1 MPKALYF
8 SLMVGLGGFAG
19 ALARYGVSL
28 ACQRGSIVFPLGTL
42 AANLLGCLLIGI
54 IAQLATET
62 NWIPPA
68 MRLLLATGF
77 CGGFTTLSA
86 FAFETVQFVRSA
98 EWFLA
103 GAYVLGT
110 LIGAFLAFGLGCL
123 LVLLV
128 LKGPG
133 ALWN

>member
-19 ALARYGVSL
+19 ALARYGLSL
-28 ACQRGSIVFPLGTL
+28 ACQKGSIVFPLGTL
-42 AANLLGCLLIGI
+42 GANLLGCLFIGI
-54 IAQLATET
+54 LAQLASET
-62 NWIPPA
+62 HWIPPA
-68 MRLLLATGF
+68 LRLLLATGF

-86 FAFETVQFVRSA
+86 FAFETAQFAKSA

-103 GAYVLGT
+103 GTYVLAT
-110 LIGAFLAFGLGCL
+110 LLGAFLAFALGSL
-123 LVLLV
+123 LVVLL
-128 LKGPG
+128 LKGSG

>member
-19 ALARYGVSL
+19 ALARYGLSL
-28 ACQRGSIVFPLGTL
+28 VCQRGSIVFPLGTL
-42 AANLLGCLLIGI
+42 SANLLGCLFIGI
-54 IAQLATET
+54 IAQLAAET

-68 MRLLLATGF
+68 LRLLLATGF

-86 FAFETVQFVRSA
+86 FAFETAQFAKSA

-103 GAYVLGT
+103 GAYVLAT
-110 LIGAFLAFGLGCL
+110 LIGAVLAFALGSL
-123 LVLLV
+123 LIVLL